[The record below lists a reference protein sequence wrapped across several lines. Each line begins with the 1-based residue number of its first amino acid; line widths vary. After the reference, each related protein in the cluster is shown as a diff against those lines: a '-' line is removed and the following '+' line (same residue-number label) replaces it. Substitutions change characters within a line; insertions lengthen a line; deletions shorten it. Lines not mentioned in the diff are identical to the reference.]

1 MGTKEDTYEVSNT
14 EEDREV
20 EGTDDENSALGF
32 LACRG
37 AHGEPVVAHRTEGTD
52 EFARSLSVAQQE
64 PTLSQ
69 A

>member
-1 MGTKEDTYEVSNT
+1 MKAKEDTYEVSNS

-20 EGTDDENSALGF
+20 EGADDENSPLGL

-52 EFARSLSVAQQE
+52 EFARSLSVAQQG